1 MLTAVRGGWVV
12 GFSGGGHTLVRDGV
26 VVFEGDRIV
35 HVGPSFD
42 GTVDREI
49 DARGKLVSPGFID
62 THVHSGHRASHRLIT
77 DTGRPDYY
85 GQPFLDISVPREGT
99 RVGGDPRYARPDQP
113 GADAGNRLLA
123 TFTVAE
129 MLRNGVTTF
138 MEFGS
143 QVRVQEAL
151 LPEVERLGI
160 RGYLGAG
167 YDSGRWVGDART
179 GRLKRALDEP
189 AGQREFEAA
198 LEFIGRVDGAAS
210 GRVRGILAPREV
222 ETCSL
227 ELLRATRKIADE
239 RSMPILTHAAY
250 SVVEFYEIVA
260 EHRMTPIELLES
272 LGFLGRDVT
281 IGHGNLIAE
290 NGLLTYSGG
299 RDLEIMGKHGVTVSH
314 CPINIARR
322 GRSLHTWPRYRAA
335 GVNLAL
341 GSDTYPRDPIMN
353 MRIASYAGK
362 IVTHDLFAATAAE
375 VFTAATLGGARALG
389 RDDLG
394 RLAPGAKADVGIVD
408 LSGRDTWRLG
418 PVRDPIKSLVE
429 CGIGDD
435 VETVIVDGVVRMSD
449 RRIPGVDFA
458 ALRQEAQAAGED
470 VWARLP
476 DWDPLGRTAEQMS
489 PWSFPLVTGVSR
501 AAGRRGA
508 GAPPSE
514 ASPPK
519 E

>member
-1 MLTAVRGGWVV
+1 MRSVVRGGWVV
-12 GFSGGGHTLVRDGV
+12 GFAGGGHTLLRDGV
-26 VVFEGDRIV
+26 VVFEDDRVV
-35 HVGPSFD
+35 HVGPRFE
-42 GTVDREI
+42 GTADHEI

-99 RVGGDPRYARPDQP
+99 RVGGDPRYVRPDQP
-113 GADAGNRLLA
+113 GADAGSRLLA

-129 MLRNGVTTF
+129 MLRNGITTF

-151 LPEVERLGI
+151 LPEVERLGL

-167 YDSGRWVGDART
+167 YDSGRWVGDATT
-179 GRLKRALDEP
+179 GRLKRAIDEP

-198 LEFIGRVDGAAS
+198 LEFIRRVDGAAD
-210 GRVRGILAPREV
+210 GRVRGMLAPREV

-227 ELLRATRKIADE
+227 DLLRATRKMADE
-239 RSMPILTHAAY
+239 LRMPILTHAAY

-260 EHRMTPIELLES
+260 EHRVTPIELLES
-272 LGFLGRDVT
+272 LGFLGPDVT

-314 CPINIARR
+314 CPVNISRR
-322 GRSLHTWPRYRAA
+322 GRSLDSWPRYRAA

-362 IVTHDLFAATAAE
+362 VVTHDLFAAPAAE

-394 RLAPGAKADVGIVD
+394 RLAPGAKADLIIID
-408 LSGRDTWRLG
+408 LSGRDTLRFG

-435 VETVIVDGVVRMSD
+435 VETVIVDGVVRMRD
-449 RRIPGVDFA
+449 RAIPGVDLEG
-458 ALRQEAQAAGED
+458 LRRQAQAAGEE
-470 VWARLP
+470 VWSGLP
-476 DWDPLGRTAEQMS
+476 EWDPLHRTAAQMS
-489 PWSFPLVTGVSR
+489 PWSFPLV
-501 AAGRRGA
+501 
-508 GAPPSE
+508 E
-514 ASPPK
+514 DK